1 MMTRKR
7 MMSTLL
13 AFFFALFSS
22 LSLAQFAD
30 RKIRISAGVPEENPV
45 SVGVKKMQEVLNA
58 KSGGKMKLTG
68 YYSGILGGDNQA
80 VQALRSGTQ
89 EMVIT
94 SSSPLAGMIK
104 ELGIFDLPFL
114 FANEKEA
121 YAVLDGPAGDYFNKR
136 LEEFGLVNLA
146 DWENGFRNLTNSK
159 RPVGKLEDLDGLKIR
174 VMQNNIFIDAFRE
187 WKANPVPMPKQ
198 ELYTALEMKA
208 VDGQENPY
216 IDIETN
222 KMFEVQKYLT
232 TSRHA
237 YTPWLILYSK
247 PLWDKLSADE
257 QAALREAAIA
267 ARKVQRE
274 ANKTLDDKALVSLK
288 RQGMVVSDLDKQ
300 EREKMMEKVKPV
312 YEKNLATYNKEVSD
326 LVFGELK
333 KIRGN

>member
-1 MMTRKR
+1 MRVRKGVL
-7 MMSTLL
+7 SVLL
-13 AFFFALFSS
+13 VALCSVSS
-22 LSLAQFAD
+22 LSLAQYSE

-45 SVGVKKMQEVLNA
+45 SVGVKKMQEILA
-58 KSGGKMKLTG
+58 ARSGGKMKLTG
-68 YYSGILGGDNQA
+68 YYSGMLGGDAQA
-80 VQALRSGTQ
+80 VQALRGGTQ

-94 SSSPLAGMIK
+94 SSSPLAGLIK

-136 LEEFGLVNLA
+136 LEDIGLVNLA
-146 DWENGFRNLTNSK
+146 YWENGFRNLTNSR
-159 RPVGKLEDLDGLKIR
+159 RPVGKLDELAGLKVR

-187 WKANPVPMPKQ
+187 WGANPVPMPKS

-208 VDGQENPY
+208 VDGQENPF

-232 TSRHA
+232 ASRHA

-247 PLWDKLSADE
+247 KLWDELSADE
-257 QAALREAAIA
+257 KAALREAAVE

-274 ANKTLDDKALVSLK
+274 ANKSADDKALVELK
-288 RQGMVVSDLDKQ
+288 NRGMVVSELSRQ
-300 EREKMMEKVKPV
+300 ERDKMVEKVKPV
-312 YEKNLATYNKEVSD
+312 YDKNLAAYGKEGPN
-326 LVFGELK
+326 LVFEALK
-333 KIRGN
+333 KIRAN

>member
-146 DWENGFRNLTNSK
+146 YWENGFRNLTNSK

-187 WKANPVPMPKQ
+187 WKATPVQIRLLPSRYGVAQSPKKQ
-198 ELYTALEMKA
+198 PRRHL
-208 VDGQENPY
+208 GQN
-216 IDIETN
+216 
-222 KMFEVQKYLT
+222 
-232 TSRHA
+232 
-237 YTPWLILYSK
+237 
-247 PLWDKLSADE
+247 
-257 QAALREAAIA
+257 
-267 ARKVQRE
+267 
-274 ANKTLDDKALVSLK
+274 LK
-288 RQGMVVSDLDKQ
+288 RDS
-300 EREKMMEKVKPV
+300 REKTKFQ
-312 YEKNLATYNKEVSD
+312 AGD
-326 LVFGELK
+326 K
-333 KIRGN
+333 KRPPAGGP

>member
-1 MMTRKR
+1 MVTRR
-7 MMSTLL
+7 SIVSALL
-13 AFFFALFSS
+13 VLLCAVSPFSS
-22 LSLAQFAD
+22 AQFAD

-45 SVGVKKMQEVLNA
+45 SVGVKKMQEILES

-68 YYSGILGGDNQA
+68 YYSGMLGGDTQA
-80 VQALRSGTQ
+80 VQALRAGTQ

-94 SSSPLAGMIK
+94 SSSPLAGLVK

-114 FANEKEA
+114 FANEQEA

-136 LEEFGLVNLA
+136 LEEIGLVNLA
-146 DWENGFRNLTNSK
+146 YWENGFRNLTNSK
-159 RPVGKLEDLDGLKIR
+159 HAVSKLDDLNGLKIR

-187 WKANPVPMPKQ
+187 WGANPVPMPKQ

-216 IDIETN
+216 VDIETN

-247 PLWDKLSADE
+247 KLWDKLSAE
-257 QAALREAAIA
+257 ERAVLREAAIE
-267 ARKVQRE
+267 ARKLQRE
-274 ANKTLDDKALVSLK
+274 ANKALDDKALDSL
-288 RQGMVVSDLDKQ
+288 RQHGMVVSDLTPQ
-300 EREKMMEKVKPV
+300 EREKMMAKVKSV
-312 YEKNLATYNKEVSD
+312 YDKNISAYGKEAPE
-326 LVFGELK
+326 LVFETLK
-333 KIRGN
+333 KIREKK